1 MSRATERSLYHLIDS
16 ELRDSLRWLIRLRW
30 IAATGVLLTTF
41 VLQSVPGL
49 HPAALPLYA
58 IGLLILGYNVLFWY
72 RLRCQRC
79 APGERRR
86 RTQLLA
92 RLQITADWAAMILLI
107 HFSGGIESPIIFYFV
122 FHTVLAAILLRT
134 PEVYLFA
141 GLASLLVTGTTL
153 LEYGGLLPHV
163 PIEGYLPQSL
173 YRAPLYVSARLLFFV
188 SSTFV
193 VAYLTLVTTRRLR
206 TKEEQVIE
214 LSTDLQQAYQRQQTL
229 YESARSVTSTLDLQ
243 EVLDQLTRSTTTAMG
258 VKACAIQL
266 LDATGT
272 SLDTISLHGLSQA
285 DLRVCNVGLDCA
297 PLIDD
302 VLAGEIVTIDDIA
315 HDTRLEQRETILQQ
329 GVQATL
335 TVPIP
340 GKEGPLGL
348 MRVYGEQPEAFDED
362 DEDFLAAVASHGGI
376 AIQNAMAYQAV
387 QALDAAK
394 RKFVLTVTHE
404 LRSPVGV
411 VRSLLRTLVGGYAG
425 ELDEVQE
432 DLLGR
437 ALRRADFLQTLIDDL
452 LDLAAS
458 KTGLRQEAEPEPVD
472 LRAILRRVVGRFLP
486 AAEEKA
492 LQVDVEVAA
501 EPSLFVVGTA
511 DDLDRALTNL
521 ISNAIKYTPPGG
533 SVAVAL
539 GAVGDAVELSVSDSG
554 IGIPEE
560 AQAQLFEEFYRAP
573 NAKATVQQG
582 TGLGLVITRE
592 IITRYGGRIEVESR
606 EGEGTTF
613 RVELPLTEPPRD
625 RSSSQNSM
633 P

>member
-30 IAATGVLLTTF
+30 IAGGGVLLTTF

-49 HPAALPLYA
+49 HPPALPLYA
-58 IGLLILGYNVLFWY
+58 IGVLILGYNALFWY

-79 APGERRR
+79 APDERRR

-134 PEVYLFA
+134 SEVYLFA

-153 LEYGGLLPHV
+153 LEYSGLLPHV
-163 PIEGYLPQSL
+163 PIEGYLPQPL
-173 YRAPLYVSARLLFFV
+173 YRAPFYVSGRLLFFV

-206 TKEEQVIE
+206 TKEKQVIE

-229 YESARSVTSTLDLQ
+229 YESAQSVTSTLDLQ

-297 PLIDD
+297 PLIDN
-302 VLAGEIVTIDDIA
+302 VLTGETVTIDDIA

-340 GKEGPLGL
+340 GKEAPLGL
-348 MRVYGEQPEAFDED
+348 MRVYSERPKAFDED

-425 ELDEVQE
+425 DLNEVQE
-432 DLLGR
+432 DLLRR

-458 KTGLRQEAEPEPVD
+458 KVGLRQKVKPEPVD
-472 LRAILRRVVGRFLP
+472 LRAILRRVVERFRP
-486 AAEEKA
+486 SAEEKA
-492 LQVDVEVAA
+492 LHVDVEVAP
-501 EPSLFVVGTA
+501 EPPLFVVGTA

-521 ISNAIKYTPPGG
+521 ISNAIKYTSPGG
-533 SVAVAL
+533 SVTVAL
-539 GAVGDAVELSVSDSG
+539 RTVGDAVELVVSDSG

-573 NAKATVQQG
+573 NAKATVKQG
-582 TGLGLVITRE
+582 TGLGLVITKE
-592 IITRYGGRIEVESR
+592 IITRYGGQIEVASR

-613 RVELPLTEPPRD
+613 RVRLPLTEPPRD
-625 RSSSQNSM
+625 RSSSQDSM